1 MKNRLSSLAAIG
13 LLLTAMALT
22 PGCGKK
28 EDKLDV
34 AAPPPSNPAAQP
46 EVSPTKRR
54 PNAPPTMGNQPQAK

>member
-1 MKNRLSSLAAIG
+1 MTKRVSISAAAC
-13 LLLTAMALT
+13 LLLAVVLFA

-34 AAPPPSNPAAQP
+34 QAPPPSTPNAQR

-54 PNAPPTMGNQPQAK
+54 PMAPPTMGGPPRSK